1 MMKNDTGV
9 REKYIPTD
17 FDTIAYRSKSPKPQG
32 TNGLGFL
39 CFVVGVFLTPST
51 GKSAS
56 AYQKT
61 SLLWGE
67 SRE

>member
-1 MMKNDTGV
+1 MIKGAGGNIFLPISIQSHT
-9 REKYIPTD
+9 
-17 FDTIAYRSKSPKPQG
+17 AQKSRNRNIQ
-32 TNGLGFL
+32 TVSGFL
-39 CFVVGVFLTPST
+39 CFVVGVFLTSSA

-67 SRE
+67 NRE